1 MVFTTEQVTK
11 TSACHNIIVILFSD
25 LHLLHS
31 TYIKLSTEISHAA
44 KTIRPV
50 QTVWPQSKSCS
61 CYLEILMKIQRN
73 LDSAAVN
80 VFDTQIEMPPLHESV
95 SRSIAAKYIRMTFR
109 IQQAENKPKFFL
121 SRPKFMAK
129 PAYRSSNV
137 TLRTA
142 ISCRHLLYYSLH
154 YCGGRA
160 VHHNTGVR
168 TYGQMGSADPPGK
181 WMKN

>member
-1 MVFTTEQVTK
+1 MTFLDFPRYSGYICYIVHTSSYQQKLVTLRK
-11 TSACHNIIVILFSD
+11 
-25 LHLLHS
+25 LLGL
-31 TYIKLSTEISHAA
+31 Y
-44 KTIRPV
+44 

-73 LDSAAVN
+73 LGSAAVN

-142 ISCRHLLYYSLH
+142 ISRRHLLYYSLH